1 MKRRSP
7 VKILKNVLFLFLVTS
22 SGVLGL
28 TLFKRVSIYGCTSIL
43 LASLFAILNFIVFIL
58 LSGFSSAKSNQI
70 FLFWSLG
77 GAFIRLFMILVLIFV
92 SIKFLKVDLV
102 AFIFTF
108 FIWYVV
114 LLIFEISMIHFG
126 TVGSKSKIFGKHV
139 L

>member
-22 SGVLGL
+22 SGVLVL

-114 LLIFEISMIHFG
+114 LFIFLI
-126 TVGSKSKIFGKHV
+126 
-139 L
+139 

>member
-22 SGVLGL
+22 SGVLVL
-28 TLFKRVSIYGCTSIL
+28 TWFKRVSIYGCTSIL

-126 TVGSKSKIFGKHV
+126 TVGSKSKLSGKHV